1 MNKIFTLIDCNS
13 FYASCERIFRPDL
26 RNKPV
31 VILSN
36 NDGCVV
42 ALTKEAKDLGVKRGS
57 PYFKIEK
64 SILDKLS
71 VFSSNYSL
79 YGDISHRVMNIL
91 SEFAPEIEIYSID
104 EAFLDLTGMEID
116 RTEYAKTIRAKVMKD
131 TGIPVSV
138 GIAGTKTLAKLA
150 NSIAKKNPSC
160 QGVLD
165 LTSVSDIDLFLEK
178 VPVEDVWGIGRQ
190 NTIKLTRK
198 NIKTAKDLKNMP
210 DGWIKTNMGGVTGL
224 RTVMELRGQ
233 PCIDLDSVAEPKKSI
248 VSSRSFGE
256 RVSDLNGLK
265 QAVTSYISNASAKLR
280 RQNSLASAL
289 SVFIYTDRFKDDEPQ
304 YNGSMT
310 YKLPYSTSSSLE
322 LTEYGLNLL
331 ERIYKKGFRYKK
343 AGVLLDG
350 IVPNGSVQY
359 NLFTPDRF
367 DPAVDNV
374 LDSINK
380 KWGDNTLFIASAGIK
395 KKWSMRREFVSPH
408 YTTDWNEILKIK
420 I

>member
-1 MNKIFTLIDCNS
+1 MDKIYALIDCNS

-26 RNKPV
+26 KTKPV

-42 ALTKEAKDLGVKRGS
+42 ALTKEAKDLGVKRGN

-64 SILDKLS
+64 DILKKLT

-91 SEFAPEIEIYSID
+91 SGFSPDVEIYSID
-104 EAFLDLTGMEID
+104 EAFLDLTGMDID
-116 RTEYAKTIRAKVMKD
+116 RVEFTKNIRAKVMKD
-131 TGIPVSV
+131 TGVPVSV
-138 GIAGTKTLAKLA
+138 GIARTKTLAKLA
-150 NSIAKKNPSC
+150 NHIAKKYPAYG
-160 QGVLD
+160 GVFEINGQNDLD
-165 LTSVSDIDLFLEK
+165 VILEK

-190 NTIKLTRK
+190 NTMKLNRK

-210 DGWIKTNMGGVTGL
+210 DGWIKANLGGVTGL
-224 RTVMELRGQ
+224 RTVWELRGQ
-233 PCIDLDSVAEPKKSI
+233 PCIDLDSVAEPKQSI

-256 RVSDLNGLK
+256 RISDLNGLN
-265 QAVTSYISNASAKLR
+265 QAVTTYISTASYKLR
-280 RQNSLASAL
+280 SQHSLASAL
-289 SVFIYTDRFKDDEPQ
+289 TVFILTDRFKENEPQ

-310 YKLPYSTSSSLE
+310 YKLPYPTSSTLE
-322 LTEYGLNLL
+322 LTEYGLKVL
-331 ERIYKKGFRYKK
+331 ERIFKKGYKYKK

-350 IVPNGSVQY
+350 IVPAGSVQY

-367 DPAVDNV
+367 DPEVDKV
-374 LDSINK
+374 LDSVNR
-380 KWGDNTLFIASAGIK
+380 KWGNNSIFIASAGIQ

>member
-1 MNKIFTLIDCNS
+1 MEKIYALIDCNS

-26 RNKPV
+26 KNKPV

-57 PYFKIEK
+57 PYFKIDK
-64 SILDKLS
+64 DILSKLS

-91 SEFAPEIEIYSID
+91 SEFSPEMEIYSID
-104 EAFLDLTGMEID
+104 EAFLDLTGMDID

-138 GIAGTKTLAKLA
+138 GIAGTKTLSKLA
-150 NSIAKKNPSC
+150 NNIAKKYQKC
-160 QGVLD
+160 EGVLD
-165 LTSVSDIDLFLEK
+165 LTQTKDIDVYLEK

-190 NTIKLTRK
+190 NTLKLTRK
-198 NIKTAKDLKNMP
+198 GIKTAKDLKNMP

-233 PCIDLDSVAEPKKSI
+233 PCIDMDSVAEPKKSI

-256 RVSDLNGLK
+256 RVSDINGLK
-265 QAVTSYISNASAKLR
+265 QAVSSYIANASAKLR
-280 RQNSLASAL
+280 QQNSLASAL
-289 SVFIYTDRFKDDEPQ
+289 SVFIYTDRFKDEPQ

-310 YKLPYSTSSSLE
+310 YRLPYPTSSSLE

-331 ERIYKKGFRYKK
+331 ERIFKKGFKYKK

-367 DPAVDNV
+367 DPEVDKV
-374 LDSINK
+374 LDAVNR
-380 KWGDNTLFIASAGIK
+380 KWGDNSIFIASAGIQ

-408 YTTDWNEILKIK
+408 YTTDWKEILKIK

>member
-1 MNKIFTLIDCNS
+1 MNIIFALIDCNS

-26 RNKPV
+26 KNKPV

-42 ALTKEAKDLGVKRGS
+42 ALTKEAKELGVRRGS

-91 SEFAPEIEIYSID
+91 SEFSPEMEIYSID
-104 EAFLDLTGMEID
+104 EAFLELAGMDID

-150 NSIAKKNPSC
+150 NNIAKKYPKC
-160 QGVLD
+160 EGVLD
-165 LTSVSDIDLFLEK
+165 LTTVKDIDACLEK
-178 VPVEDVWGIGRQ
+178 VPVEDVWGIGRL

-224 RTVMELRGQ
+224 RTVLELRGQ
-233 PCIDLDSVAEPKKSI
+233 PCIDMDSVAEPKKSI

-256 RVSDLNGLK
+256 RVADLNGLK
-265 QAVTSYISNASAKLR
+265 EAVTGYISNAAAKLR
-280 RQNSLASAL
+280 QQNSLASAL

-310 YKLPYSTSSSLE
+310 YKLPYPTSSSLE

-350 IVPNGSVQY
+350 IVPAGSVQY

-408 YTTDWNEILKIK
+408 YTTDWNELLKIK

>member
-1 MNKIFTLIDCNS
+1 MNKIYALIDCNS

-26 RNKPV
+26 KNKPV

-64 SILDKLS
+64 SILEKLS

-79 YGDISHRVMNIL
+79 YGDISHRVMSIL
-91 SEFAPEIEIYSID
+91 SEFSPGVEIYSID
-104 EAFLDLTGMEID
+104 EAFLDLTGMDID
-116 RTEYAKTIRAKVMKD
+116 RTEYSKTIRTKVMKD
-131 TGIPVSV
+131 TGVPVSV

-150 NSIAKKNPSC
+150 NHIAKKNPVYE
-160 QGVLD
+160 GVLD
-165 LTSVSDIDLFLEK
+165 LNTVNDIDTFLEK

-210 DGWIKTNMGGVTGL
+210 DGWIKANLGGVTGL
-224 RTVMELRGQ
+224 RTVWELRGQ
-233 PCIDLDSVAEPKKSI
+233 PCIDLDSVTEPKQSI

-256 RVSDLNGLK
+256 KISDLNGLD
-265 QAVTSYISNASAKLR
+265 QAVTTYISTASYKLR
-280 RQNSLASAL
+280 SQRSLASAL
-289 SVFIYTDRFKDDEPQ
+289 TVFILTDRFKEDEPQ

-310 YKLPYSTSSSLE
+310 YKLPYPTSSTLE
-322 LTEYGLNLL
+322 LTGYALKVL
-331 ERIYKKGFRYKK
+331 ERIYRKGFKYKK

-350 IVPNGSVQY
+350 IVPAGSFQY
-359 NLFTPDRF
+359 NLFTPEIS
-367 DPAVDNV
+367 DPQVDKV
-374 LDSINK
+374 LDSVNR
-380 KWGDNTLFIASAGIK
+380 KWGDNSIFIASAGVK